1 MNLGSDWI
9 LTDDNGYKLAE
20 NNVAVNIVHFEIN
33 YFKVEANV
41 PAIAILL
48 LEIVIFPLLTTPTHA
63 RISLKCLIVILCWA
77 EAWSNVLKLSVNLS
91 VEIGPL

>member
-1 MNLGSDWI
+1 MNLGSDWT

-48 LEIVIFPLLTTPTHA
+48 LEIVIFPLF
-63 RISLKCLIVILCWA
+63 
-77 EAWSNVLKLSVNLS
+77 
-91 VEIGPL
+91 